1 MHIAI
6 RRILYIQA
14 LPAVVALLLL
24 VLSGNASA
32 AASMQPVSGVGFQ
45 PIEIR
50 DPVGG
55 GTMPGEVFYP
65 SATPSAVT
73 WQGPYELHAT
83 PGAPPI
89 AGAKPLVLIS
99 HGHSGSEF
107 GHHDLAVY
115 LASHGYVVATLR
127 HPKDNF
133 IDDSGDGQPEVMI
146 GRPIQVKAT
155 IDMLLQDA
163 RWKTLIDPERIGV
176 AGFSNGGYTSL
187 LLVGAVPKFARFIE
201 HCEAHPDDQGI
212 CGHAKEVVAELA
224 KRGLTAQQYMAGM
237 QGELGRWGDTADPR
251 IKAAF
256 AMAPQGLVFD
266 AAGLAS
272 IDRPVYLY
280 YAQKDEVLQPEYNV
294 LHIAPLIHTLAGV
307 GMIPGTGH
315 YVFLAPCSPQL
326 AKEAAD
332 ICRDPP
338 GVDRAAAHDRID
350 ADALAFFE
358 KTLLQ
363 KDINR

>member
-1 MHIAI
+1 MGMKPFAGIAV
-6 RRILYIQA
+6 
-14 LPAVVALLLL
+14 AVLLASGW
-24 VLSGNASA
+24 LSGNASA
-32 AASMQPVSGVGFQ
+32 PTPPVSGVGFAS
-45 PIEIR
+45 IEIR
-50 DPVGG
+50 DPVSG
-55 GTMPGEVFYP
+55 GTMPGEIFYP
-65 SATPSAVT
+65 STTPNAVT
-73 WQGPYELHAT
+73 WRGPYELHAT
-83 PGAPPI
+83 AGAPPI
-89 AGAKPLVLIS
+89 AGAKPLVVIS

-107 GHHDLAVY
+107 GHHDLAVR
-115 LASHGYVVATLR
+115 LAEHGFVVATLR

-133 IDDSGDGQPEVMI
+133 RDDSGDGQPEVMV

-163 RWKTLIDPERIGV
+163 RWKTLVDPERIGV

-187 LLVGAVPKFARFIE
+187 LLVGAVPEFTRFVD
-201 HCEAHPDDQGI
+201 HCQAHPDDQGV
-212 CGHAKEVVAELA
+212 CGHAKEIVAELA
-224 KRGLTAQQYMAGM
+224 KRGLTARQYMAGM

-266 AAGLAS
+266 AAGLAP

-280 YAQKDEVLQPEYNV
+280 YGQKDEVLQPEYNV

-307 GMIPGTGH
+307 GVIPGAGH
-315 YVFLAPCSPQL
+315 YVFLAPCSPEL

-338 GVDRAAAHDRID
+338 GVDRVEAHERID

-358 KTLLQ
+358 KTLVH
-363 KDINR
+363 DIRH